1 MTESPPNRL
10 AGFKLKARDKGNL
23 RESVAVADE
32 IGDKHGYADRAPRK
46 RPGRKP
52 SPRQYQLHIKVLP
65 HIGAAIAEEAQSRGL
80 TQGHFVEML
89 WTFYKENG
97 DNE

>member
-23 RESVAVADE
+23 KDTVAVADK
-32 IGDKHGYADRAPRK
+32 IGNKHGYTDRAPRK

-52 SPRQYQLHIKVLP
+52 SLRQYQLHLKVLP
-65 HIGAAIAEEAQSRGL
+65 DAGASIVDEARRRGL
-80 TQGHFVEML
+80 TQGQFIEML
-89 WTFYKENG
+89 WNFYKENG
-97 DNE
+97 E

>member
-23 RESVAVADE
+23 RETVAVADK
-32 IGDKHGYADRAPRK
+32 IGEKHGYADRAPRK

-52 SPRQYQLHIKVLP
+52 SPRQYQLHLKVMP
-65 HIGAAIAEEAQSRGL
+65 DAGAAIADEARRRGF
-80 TQGHFVEML
+80 TQGQFVEML
-89 WTFYKENG
+89 WTFYKENAG
-97 DNE
+97 